1 MSLRVAA
8 IHVTLNGIQLP
19 LARAGTD
26 KMARLVAK
34 VTQPLV
40 EISPSCRTSG
50 SWGSI
55 GAKREIRTSLSH
67 HRLYLLR
74 GLLLL
79 RYQLQHLLLQL
90 LLSLQYLCQHCL
102 GCRSTRNRNLGQWC
116 MDRCRWC
123 LLDIGRANSQSA
135 TMIFILPK

>member
-8 IHVTLNGIQLP
+8 IPVTLNGIQPP

-50 SWGSI
+50 SRGSI
-55 GAKREIRTSLSH
+55 GAERKIGTSLSH

-102 GCRSTRNRNLGQWC
+102 GCRSTKNRNLGPWC
-116 MDRCRWC
+116 IIRCGWC
-123 LLDIGRANSQSA
+123 LLDTGRTYSHA
-135 TMIFILPK
+135 TTMFFVLPK